1 MTNPRDYALPDPSLD
16 PEARRIAWERDRNE
30 RAWRH
35 TLGSAFEEGRKEGY
49 EEGFRIGK
57 KEGGLLWLLTE
68 KFGPLAEEHRSR
80 LAGADEATSTVGLT
94 ASSMPRRSTTCSA
107 S

>member
-1 MTNPRDYALPDPSLD
+1 MTNPRDYDLPDPSLD
-16 PEARRIAWERDRNE
+16 PEAQRIAWERDRDE
-30 RAWRH
+30 RGWRH
-35 TLGSAFEEGRKEGY
+35 TLGSAY

-80 LAGADEATSTVGLT
+80 LAGADEATLDRWLDGIVDAATIDDLF
-94 ASSMPRRSTTCSA
+94 RE
-107 S
+107 